1 MSPVP
6 GLYYVNHTAQSVA
19 LKEGIHHHHHLY
31 LQLQQQEAWIILSEG
46 QWISC

>member
-19 LKEGIHHHHHLY
+19 LKEGIRHHHHLY